1 MITAPKKTQDQ
12 LKAQRQEISTVRGTL
27 STSAVARLLRVSVGS
42 IVNWI
47 DKGDMKAG
55 RTPGGHRR
63 IDVRDLVEFLIR
75 HKMPIP
81 AELTA
86 GARKILIVDSELA
99 ATELLADEIEAEFPN
114 YEVLDAHD
122 GFVAGQIIGSLK
134 PRVVILNLDMPD
146 VDGFE
151 VCRRLKSRD
160 DTKDIVVIAITAR
173 PSRKAEERILDCGA
187 KICLT
192 KPLDIPNLLA
202 EVRQAL
208 RETV

>member
-1 MITAPKKTQDQ
+1 M
-12 LKAQRQEISTVRGTL
+12 RGTL